1 MILLEINQMYY
12 NTQVYFRK
20 NHIDELPNDDKTWAK
35 EYSKWLAEQG
45 CFIVHSNDRVL
56 RNSLGVA
63 PHYDKFGFKR
73 EEDAVQFTLRWL

>member
-20 NHIDELPNDDKTWAK
+20 NHIDKLPNDDKIWAK